1 MATRI
6 ISVVMAITGALA
18 CLWAFGIMVQGSS
31 VWGTQLALDGTN
43 GNLILL
49 AIVIG
54 MGAFAV
60 GLCGL
65 TPDEPDNE
73 EQV

>member
-1 MATRI
+1 
-6 ISVVMAITGALA
+6 
-18 CLWAFGIMVQGSS
+18 MVQGGS

-65 TPDEPDNE
+65 SSDEDPEGE